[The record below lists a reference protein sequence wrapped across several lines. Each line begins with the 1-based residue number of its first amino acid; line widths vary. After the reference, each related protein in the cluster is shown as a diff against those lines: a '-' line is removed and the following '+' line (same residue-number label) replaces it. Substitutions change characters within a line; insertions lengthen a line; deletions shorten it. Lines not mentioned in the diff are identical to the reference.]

1 MRALRLVGSLAI
13 VVLTTAVVIAIAV
26 AIHEVKP
33 PGYTAQ
39 AVLVVPANVSA
50 AESAALGMTPS
61 LTGDPFPTKRNNAY
75 QGPGLAEQAN
85 ALAVTF
91 AGLIPND
98 QAILQ
103 AASRQ
108 LGRST
113 TDIQGRLTV
122 TNDANTSILHVAYD
136 GASRAE
142 ALLGATTIAKAVSG
156 SHPTSAAIPPG
167 ALMLIR
173 LPTGTTSAYTT
184 ATLLGVGAVL
194 GIALGLL
201 LVVVRN
207 RANPR
212 LSAPR
217 DIERLLDVQVTV
229 ARWLNGDGAAPLL
242 KDWYA
247 IAARAGRIPADSV
260 ATVALVPTSKGTA
273 TVARDLAAW
282 LTSPPHASSDDPPA
296 LEETEQ
302 SREIGH
308 VASGAPRSA
317 PRRSRR
323 RPGGHSGS
331 VSVYEQRG
339 LVDVAAFARGR
350 RARDLDLGAITRH
363 DVLVLVVAPG
373 TTTRRV
379 TRTVDLLTEVGRR
392 PDAAI
397 FANRPVTKL
406 PVRQLSVS

>member
-1 MRALRLVGSLAI
+1 MRVLRLLGGLAI

-39 AVLVVPANVSA
+39 AVLVVPANAAAADSA
-50 AESAALGMTPS
+50 AQGVAPS
-61 LTGDPFPTKRNNAY
+61 LSVSPFAKKRNNAY

-85 ALAVTF
+85 ALALTF

-98 QAILQ
+98 QAILR
-103 AASRQ
+103 AASRR

-113 TDIQGRLTV
+113 NDIQGRLTV
-122 TNDANTSILHVAYD
+122 SNDASTSILRVAYD

-142 ALLGATTIAKAVSG
+142 ALLGATTIARAVSG
-156 SHPTSAAIPPG
+156 SHPATGAIPPG

-173 LPTGTTSAYTT
+173 LPTSTTSAYTT
-184 ATLLGVGAVL
+184 ATLLGVGAAL

-212 LSAPR
+212 LGAPR
-217 DIERLLDVQVTV
+217 DIERLLDVPVTA
-229 ARWLNGDGAAPLL
+229 ARWLNGDRAALL
-242 KDWYA
+242 LQDWYA
-247 IAARAGRIPADSV
+247 IAARSGRVPGDSV
-260 ATVALVPTSKGTA
+260 ATVALVPTTKGATTA
-273 TVARDLAAW
+273 TRDLAAW
-282 LTSPPHASSDDPPA
+282 LMSPHNASSDDASPDNASPDDA
-296 LEETEQ
+296 AAVEETEQ
-302 SREIGH
+302 SR
-308 VASGAPRSA
+308 VASGVPSPRA
-317 PRRSRR
+317 RRSRR
-323 RPGGHSGS
+323 RSGGHGQS
-331 VSVYEQRG
+331 VSLSAYEPRG
-339 LVDVAAFARGR
+339 LVDVAAFEPGR
-350 RARDLDLGAITRH
+350 RGRDLDLGAIARH

-379 TRTVDLLTEVGRR
+379 ARTIDLLAETGRQ

-397 FANRPVTKL
+397 FANLR
-406 PVRQLSVS
+406 